1 MAKVLLF
8 EPAAGRCR
16 IDAGR
21 HGGERRK
28 LLPFYLFIMRK
39 ASAFVKRRAED
50 LCRPRAEDLCRP
62 GSRLNGRGAK
72 RPIW

>member
-1 MAKVLLF
+1 MANVLLF

-21 HGGERRK
+21 HGGARRK

-50 LCRPRAEDLCRP
+50 LCRP
-62 GSRLNGRGAK
+62 GSGLNGRGAK
-72 RPIW
+72 RPVW